1 MKIAAIDIGSNS
13 IKLIVV
19 DAAASNSFAV
29 LSREREVVRLGHDTL
44 VKGYISRTAIERSTE
59 CIKRFRSIAEARGA
73 EKIVTIA
80 TASVREANN
89 SANFIKAIAQRT
101 GLQVEVLSGIEEARL
116 IGLAASSGCAKPGT
130 TSINIDIG
138 GGSTE
143 LSVFK
148 DGAPAALLSVKI
160 GAVGL
165 TERHLRDDP
174 PTADQL
180 SELRAEIRAAMQRP
194 ARELREQQ
202 WKDTTGTSG
211 TILAIANSLDAASEK
226 TEAAQPSEKKVE
238 FTQLIELNTAL
249 AKISLSQRQD
259 HAGLSPQRAE
269 IIIAG
274 GQILEGVMRSLGI
287 KSLRTCDWA
296 LREGVIID
304 RLRDWE
310 EQSRPVMPDITDPK
324 LRGVH
329 AVGKRFGYEEA
340 HSHQVARLAEKLFDA
355 VAQSFGLTRHHR
367 LLLSAAALL
376 HDVGYHIAHESH
388 HKHSFYLIANSELTG
403 FSESERA
410 LIANVARYHRGSGP
424 KERHSN
430 FSALSPTDQE
440 AVRQLAGILRLAD
453 AFDRRHDQRVK
464 DLQVRRVGDVL
475 NVKLLS
481 SLECDVEIEEATRR
495 LQLFESAFNR
505 SVKIVCVSASR
516 R

>member
-13 IKLIVV
+13 IKLVVV

-29 LSREREVVRLGHDTL
+29 LTREREVVRLGHDTL
-44 VKGYISRTAIERSTE
+44 LKGYISRAAIERSTE

-73 EKIVTIA
+73 ERIVAIA

-89 SANFIKAIAQRT
+89 SANFIKAVAQRT
-101 GLQVEVLSGIEEARL
+101 GVQVEVLSGVEEARL
-116 IGLAASSGCAKPGT
+116 IGLAASYGCAKPGT
-130 TSINIDIG
+130 NTINIDIG

-143 LSVFK
+143 LSVFN
-148 DGAPAALLSVKI
+148 DGVAAALLSVKI

-165 TERHLRDDP
+165 TERHLHSDP
-174 PTADQL
+174 PTANEL
-180 SELRAEIRAAMQRP
+180 SELRVEIRAALARP
-194 ARELREQQ
+194 ARELRELS
-202 WKDTTGTSG
+202 WKDATGTSG
-211 TILAIANSLDAASEK
+211 TILAIGTSLNAVSAK
-226 TEAAQPSEKKVE
+226 AEAAQPSEKIVE
-238 FTQLIELNTAL
+238 FSPLNELNT
-249 AKISLSQRQD
+249 SLSRLSLLERQA

-269 IIIAG
+269 IIVAG
-274 GQILEGVMRSLGI
+274 GQILEGVMRSLAI

-310 EQSRPVMPDITDPK
+310 DQSRPVMPDITDPK

-329 AVGKRFGYEEA
+329 AVGKRFGYEEP
-340 HSHQVARLAEKLFDA
+340 HSHQVARLAERLFDS
-355 VAQSFGLTRHHR
+355 VAQGFGLTRHHR

-410 LIANVARYHRGSGP
+410 LIANVARYHKGSGP
-424 KERHSN
+424 KERHAN
-430 FSALSPTDQE
+430 FRALSPTDQE
-440 AVRQLAGILRLAD
+440 TVRRLAGILRLAD
-453 AFDRRHDQRVK
+453 AFDRRHDGRVK
-464 DLQVRRVGDVL
+464 DIHVRRVGDVL
-475 NVKLLS
+475 HLKLLS
-481 SLECDVEIEEATRR
+481 SGECDVEIEEGNRR
-495 LQLFESAFNR
+495 LQLFESAFQR
-505 SVKIVCVSASR
+505 SVKILCVSASR

>member
-29 LSREREVVRLGHDTL
+29 LTREREVVRLGHDTL
-44 VKGYISRTAIERSTE
+44 LKGYISRAAIESSTE

-73 EKIVTIA
+73 ERIVAIA

-89 SANFIKAIAQRT
+89 AANFIKAIAQRT
-101 GLQVEVLSGIEEARL
+101 GVTVEVLSGVEEARL
-116 IGLAASSGCAKPGT
+116 IGLAASHGCAKSGT
-130 TSINIDIG
+130 RTLNIDIG

-143 LSVFK
+143 LSVFN
-148 DGAPAALLSVKI
+148 DGTPATLLSVKL

-165 TERHLRDDP
+165 TERYLKSDP
-174 PTADQL
+174 PEANEL
-180 SELRAEIRAAMQRP
+180 SELRAEIRTALARP
-194 ARELREQQ
+194 ARELRDQQ
-202 WKDTTGTSG
+202 WKDATGTSG
-211 TILAIANSLDAASEK
+211 TILAIGNSLNDNLEK
-226 TEAAQPSEKKVE
+226 TEAAQPSEKIVD
-238 FTQLIELNTAL
+238 FSALTDLNASL
-249 AKISLSQRQD
+249 AKLSLVERQGR
-259 HAGLSPQRAE
+259 ASFSPQRAD

-274 GQILEGVMRSLGI
+274 GQILEGVMRALGI

-324 LRGVH
+324 LRAVH
-329 AVGKRFGYEEA
+329 AVGKRFGYEEP
-340 HSHQVARLAEKLFDA
+340 HSHQVARLAEKLFDS
-355 VAQSFGLTRHHR
+355 VAQSAGLTRHHR

-430 FSALSPTDQE
+430 FGALSPADQE
-440 AVRQLAGILRLAD
+440 AVRRLAGILRLAD

-464 DLQVRRVGDVL
+464 DIQVRRVGDL
-475 NVKLLS
+475 LHIKLLS
-481 SLECDVEIEEATRR
+481 SLECDVEIEEANRR
-495 LQLFESAFNR
+495 LQLFESAFER
-505 SVKIVCVSASR
+505 AVKILCVSASR

>member
-1 MKIAAIDIGSNS
+1 
-13 IKLIVV
+13 
-19 DAAASNSFAV
+19 
-29 LSREREVVRLGHDTL
+29 
-44 VKGYISRTAIERSTE
+44 
-59 CIKRFRSIAEARGA
+59 
-73 EKIVTIA
+73 
-80 TASVREANN
+80 
-89 SANFIKAIAQRT
+89 
-101 GLQVEVLSGIEEARL
+101 
-116 IGLAASSGCAKPGT
+116 
-130 TSINIDIG
+130 
-138 GGSTE
+138 
-143 LSVFK
+143 
-148 DGAPAALLSVKI
+148 
-160 GAVGL
+160 
-165 TERHLRDDP
+165 
-174 PTADQL
+174 
-180 SELRAEIRAAMQRP
+180 MQRP

-202 WKDTTGTSG
+202 WKDATGTSG

-238 FTQLIELNTAL
+238 FAQLIELNTAL

-355 VAQSFGLTRHHR
+355 IAQSIGLTRHHR